1 MRELLLTA
9 LIALLIG
16 CSSGLTEQ
24 RVEQD
29 FRSLI
34 AAEYKTISIEEV
46 QRIDFGD
53 GWDDGAETRIYF
65 KASCMAPATAT
76 ECKKGP
82 MQMQMSYQKNSAG
95 HWEVLS
101 AEVLAAE

>member
-1 MRELLLTA
+1 MKKLLLMA

-53 GWDDGAETRIYF
+53 GWDDGAETMIYF
-65 KASCMAPATAT
+65 KAGCRVRAAAT
-76 ECKKGP
+76 ECERGA

-95 HWEVLS
+95 NWEVLS
-101 AEVLAAE
+101 ARVLAVE